1 MQKSTPV
8 PKAQIDQAE
17 RKIGAVL
24 EDLEQQT
31 SSEVKEVELV
41 QVVEDDPKT
50 GVPAVHDSIDI
61 DVDPRPQRSGSND
74 SRTPEL
80 GGLLDRRRQS
90 MRFCLSA

>member
-41 QVVEDDPKT
+41 QVVEDDPQT
-50 GVPAVHDSIDI
+50 GVPAVHDAVDI
-61 DVDPRPQRSGSND
+61 DVDLGHSASGSND
-74 SRTPEL
+74 SRTPGV
-80 GGLLDRRRQS
+80 GGHLDRRRQS

>member
-31 SSEVKEVELV
+31 SSEVKDVELV
-41 QVVEDDPKT
+41 QMVEDDPKT
-50 GVPAVHDSIDI
+50 GVPAVHDAVDI
-61 DVDPRPQRSGSND
+61 DVDPRPQRKW
-74 SRTPEL
+74 L
-80 GGLLDRRRQS
+80 K
-90 MRFCLSA
+90 